1 MTKKKI
7 IISLIVS
14 VILATIILIIM
25 VASAINKNKEN
36 TSISGSMDSSEYL
49 ESNSVSDSEESEE
62 TTIKSEDIPK
72 INDDSDYSTETSET
86 TSSSESYEY
95 DPNNVNAMTPD
106 DSSIQENNYETIS
119 SDEQLN
125 SQLNVAIDSVN
136 WDNIKL
142 SDDQFYQWLIYTV
155 PKYGTDS
162 GYTYVVN
169 FDKNSYII
177 TVSVIDES
185 SEALDFANTKLKTV
199 IQNGINHSNYIQD
212 NVSINIEQ

>member
-7 IISLIVS
+7 IISFIVS

-25 VASAINKNKEN
+25 VASAINKNKED
-36 TSISGSMDSSEYL
+36 TTISSTIDSSEYL
-49 ESNSVSDSEESEE
+49 ESNIMSDSDESDE
-62 TTIKSEDIPK
+62 TTIESDNNSDL
-72 INDDSDYSTETSET
+72 NDDSTYSTETSET

-95 DPNNVNAMTPD
+95 DPNSVNAMTPD
-106 DSSIQENNYETIS
+106 DSSLQENNYETIA

-125 SQLNVAIDSVN
+125 TQLNVSIDSIN
-136 WDNIKL
+136 WNNIKL

-185 SEALDFANTKLKTV
+185 SESLDFAKTKLKTV

-212 NVSINIEQ
+212 NVTINIEQ

>member
-36 TSISGSMDSSEYL
+36 TSISGTIDSSEYL
-49 ESNSVSDSEESEE
+49 ESNSVSDSSESEE

-155 PKYGTDS
+155 PKYGTDF